1 MRAEPACTAS
11 RARSLRVESVD
22 GELPRGDLRGRDR
35 RALAEVQRTVLYRRH
50 VESGA
55 RFGPFAGYEMP
66 IQYEGVLAEHRAV
79 RERAGMFDVSHMGE
93 IRVRG
98 PRALPFLQRLT
109 PNDVGAL
116 HPLRAQ
122 YSALLTERG
131 TFIDDLLVYCL
142 DPEDYLLVVNAAS
155 RARDLELLE
164 TAAAAEGHGV
174 QVDDQSDETALIAVQ
189 GPRAAE
195 IVADVVG
202 GEAAE
207 LRYYSFLHQDGTNR
221 MISRTGYTGE
231 DGFEIYLPSE
241 RAEDLWAEFLERGRD
256 VGLAPAGLGARDTLR
271 LEAGMMLCGQDIDEE
286 TTPLEAG
293 LSWIVKWKKG
303 DFTGRD
309 ALARQREKGCRHRLV
324 GFEVEGRGIARH
336 GHRLTVR
343 DAPGGAGPVTSG
355 AFAPTLGRAIGIA
368 RLDCGGGGSPEP
380 GSAATVTVRGREI
393 DCRIVKLP
401 FYRRPKRGV

>member
-1 MRAEPACTAS
+1 M
-11 RARSLRVESVD
+11 
-22 GELPRGDLRGRDR
+22 
-35 RALAEVQRTVLYRRH
+35 QRTVLYGRH

-98 PRALPFLQRLT
+98 PRAMPLLQRLT

-116 HPLRAQ
+116 APFRAQ

-155 RARDLELLE
+155 RGRDLELLE
-164 TAAAAEGHGV
+164 TAAAAEDGGV
-174 QVDDQSDETALIAVQ
+174 RVDDESDETALIALQ

-195 IVADVVG
+195 IVSDVVG
-202 GEAAE
+202 AAAAD
-207 LRYYSFLHQDGTNR
+207 LRYYSFLRDLPAEDQALR
-221 MISRTGYTGE
+221 LVSRTGYTGE
-231 DGFEIYLPSE
+231 DGFEIYTPAE
-241 RAEDLWAEFLERGRD
+241 QAEDLWAAFLERGRD
-256 VGLAPAGLGARDTLR
+256 IGLMPAGLGARDTLR

-303 DFTGRD
+303 DFVGRE
-309 ALARQREKGCRHRLV
+309 ALARQRETGCRHRLV

-343 DAPGGAGPVTSG
+343 DALGSAGPVTSG

-368 RLDCGGGGSPEP
+368 RLDCRGGGPPAP
-380 GSAATVTVRGREI
+380 GSAASVTVRGREI

-401 FYRRPKRGV
+401 FYRRPREGV

>member
-1 MRAEPACTAS
+1 MH
-11 RARSLRVESVD
+11 
-22 GELPRGDLRGRDR
+22 
-35 RALAEVQRTVLYRRH
+35 RRH

-66 IQYEGVLAEHRAV
+66 IQYQGVLAEHRAV

-98 PRALPFLQRLT
+98 PRAESLLQGLT

-116 HPLRAQ
+116 APGRAH

-142 DPEDYLLVVNAAS
+142 DGEDYLLVVNAAS
-155 RARDLELLE
+155 RARDLELIE
-164 TAAAAEGHGV
+164 AAAREEEGAR
-174 QVDDQSDETALIAVQ
+174 VDDLSAETALIAVQ
-189 GPRAAE
+189 GPEAAR

-202 GEAAE
+202 SEASE
-207 LRYYSFLHQDGTNR
+207 LRYYSFLEQASQGR
-221 MISRTGYTGE
+221 LVSRTGYTGE
-231 DGFEIYLPSE
+231 DGFEIYTPNES
-241 RAEDLWAEFLERGRD
+241 AEALWLELLERGGAA
-256 VGLAPAGLGARDTLR
+256 GLVPAGLGARDTLR
-271 LEAGMMLCGQDIDEE
+271 LEAGMMLCGQDIDDE
-286 TTPLEAG
+286 TTPIEAG

-303 DFTGRD
+303 DFAGRD
-309 ALARQREKGCRHRLV
+309 ALVRQRENGCRHRLV

-343 DAPGGAGPVTSG
+343 DVPGCAGPVTSG

-368 RLDCGGGGSPEP
+368 RLDCAGGGPPEP

>member
-1 MRAEPACTAS
+1 M
-11 RARSLRVESVD
+11 
-22 GELPRGDLRGRDR
+22 
-35 RALAEVQRTVLYRRH
+35 QRTVLYERH

-98 PRALPFLQRLT
+98 PRALALLQGLT

-116 HPLRAQ
+116 HPFRAQ
-122 YSALLTERG
+122 YSALLSERG

-155 RARDLELLE
+155 RGRDLELLE
-164 TAAAAEGHGV
+164 TAAVAEDGGV
-174 QVDDQSDETALIAVQ
+174 RVDDQSDETALIAVQ

-202 GEAAE
+202 AAAAD
-207 LRYYSFLHQDGTNR
+207 LRYYSFLRDLPAEDHAR
-221 MISRTGYTGE
+221 HLVSRTGYTGE
-231 DGFEIYLPSE
+231 DGFEIYTPAE
-241 RAEDLWAEFLERGRD
+241 RAEDLWAELLERGRD
-256 VGLAPAGLGARDTLR
+256 VGLVPAGLGARDTLR

-303 DFTGRD
+303 DFVGRD
-309 ALARQREKGCRHRLV
+309 ALARQREDGCRHRLV

-336 GHRLTVR
+336 GHRLTLR
-343 DAPGGAGPVTSG
+343 DAPDCAGPVTSG
-355 AFAPTLGRAIGIA
+355 AFAPTLGRAVGIA
-368 RLDCGGGGSPEP
+368 RLDCGDGGPPAS
-380 GSAATVTVRGREI
+380 GSAASVTVRGREI

-401 FYRRPKRGV
+401 FYRRPKQGA

>member
-1 MRAEPACTAS
+1 M
-11 RARSLRVESVD
+11 
-22 GELPRGDLRGRDR
+22 
-35 RALAEVQRTVLYRRH
+35 QRTVLYERH

-55 RFGPFAGYEMP
+55 RFGPFAGFEMP

-79 RERAGMFDVSHMGE
+79 REHAGMFDVSHMGE

-98 PRALPFLQRLT
+98 PRALALLQRLT
-109 PNDVGAL
+109 PNDVGTLA
-116 HPLRAQ
+116 PGRAH

-155 RARDLELLE
+155 RERDLELLE
-164 TAAAAEGHGV
+164 TAAAEDGGV
-174 QVDDQSDETALIAVQ
+174 RVEDQSDETALIAVQ

-195 IVADVVG
+195 IMADVVG
-202 GEAAE
+202 AEAAA
-207 LRYYSFLHQDGTNR
+207 LRYYSFLHQEEEER
-221 MISRTGYTGE
+221 MVSRTGYTGE
-231 DGFEIYLPSE
+231 DGFEIYTPPE

-256 VGLAPAGLGARDTLR
+256 VGLMPAGLGARDTLR
-271 LEAGMMLCGQDIDEE
+271 LEAGMMLCGQDIGEE

-303 DFTGRD
+303 DFVGRD
-309 ALARQREKGCRHRLV
+309 ALARQRETGCRHRLV

-343 DAPGGAGPVTSG
+343 NAPDCAGPVTSG

-368 RLDCGGGGSPEP
+368 RLDCGGGEPPAP
-380 GSAATVTVRGREI
+380 GSAASVTVRGREI

-401 FYRRPKRGV
+401 FYRRSKQDA

>member
-1 MRAEPACTAS
+1 M
-11 RARSLRVESVD
+11 
-22 GELPRGDLRGRDR
+22 
-35 RALAEVQRTVLYRRH
+35 QRTVLYGRH

-98 PRALPFLQRLT
+98 PRALPMLQRLT
-109 PNDVGAL
+109 PNDVAAL
-116 HPLRAQ
+116 DPFRAQ
-122 YSALLTERG
+122 YSALLTGRG

-164 TAAAAEGHGV
+164 AAAAAEGLGV
-174 QVDDQSDETALIAVQ
+174 RVDDQSDATALIAVQ

-202 GEAAE
+202 AEAAD
-207 LRYYSFLHQDGTNR
+207 LRYYSFLHQDEARR
-221 MISRTGYTGE
+221 MVSRTGYTGE
-231 DGFEIYLPSE
+231 DGFEIYIAPE
-241 RAEDLWAEFLERGRD
+241 RASDLWEELLGRGRD
-256 VGLAPAGLGARDTLR
+256 RGLVPAGLGARDTLR
-271 LEAGMMLCGQDIDEE
+271 LEAGMMLCGQDIDGE
-286 TTPLEAG
+286 TTPIEAG

-303 DFTGRD
+303 DFVGRD
-309 ALARQREKGCRHRLV
+309 ALVRQREGGCRQRLV

-343 DAPGGAGPVTSG
+343 DAPGCAGPVTSG

-368 RLDCGGGGSPEP
+368 RVDCADSGPPAP
-380 GSAATVTVRGREI
+380 GTAASVEVRGREL

-401 FYRRPKRGV
+401 FYRRPKADA

>member
-1 MRAEPACTAS
+1 
-11 RARSLRVESVD
+11 L
-22 GELPRGDLRGRDR
+22 GK
-35 RALAEVQRTVLYRRH
+35 VQRTVLYGRH

-98 PRALPFLQRLT
+98 PRALALLQRLT

-116 HPLRAQ
+116 VPSRAQ

-155 RARDLELLE
+155 RGRDLELLE
-164 TAAAAEGHGV
+164 TAAAAEDGGV
-174 QVDDQSDETALIAVQ
+174 RVEDQSDQTALIAVQ

-195 IVADVVG
+195 IVSDVVG
-202 GEAAE
+202 AAAAD
-207 LRYYSFLHQDGTNR
+207 LRYYSFLRDLPAEDEAQR
-221 MISRTGYTGE
+221 LVSRTGYTGE
-231 DGFEIYLPSE
+231 DGFEIYAGTS
-241 RAEDLWAEFLERGRD
+241 RAEDLWAELLERGRD
-256 VGLAPAGLGARDTLR
+256 VGLMPAGLGARDTLR

-303 DFTGRD
+303 DFVGRD
-309 ALARQREKGCRHRLV
+309 ALARQRERGCRHRLV

-343 DAPGGAGPVTSG
+343 DVPDCAGPVTSG

-368 RLDCGGGGSPEP
+368 RLDCGESGPPAP
-380 GSAATVTVRGREI
+380 GSVASVTVRGREI
-393 DCRIVKLP
+393 DCRIVKVP
-401 FYRRPKRGV
+401 FYRRPREGV

>member
-1 MRAEPACTAS
+1 M
-11 RARSLRVESVD
+11 
-22 GELPRGDLRGRDR
+22 
-35 RALAEVQRTVLYRRH
+35 QRTVLYRRH

-116 HPLRAQ
+116 APSRAQ

-142 DPEDYLLVVNAAS
+142 DPEDFLLVVNAAA
-155 RARDLELLE
+155 RERDLELLE
-164 TAAAAEGHGV
+164 TAAAADGV
-174 QVDDQSDETALIAVQ
+174 RVDDQSDETALIAVQ
-189 GPRAAE
+189 GPRSAE

-202 GEAAE
+202 AEAKD
-207 LRYYSFLHQDGTNR
+207 LRYYSFLDQDEERR
-221 MISRTGYTGE
+221 MVSRTGYTGE
-231 DGFEIYLPSE
+231 DGFEIYAPAE
-241 RAEDLWAEFLERGRD
+241 RAEDLWLELLRRGRGA
-256 VGLAPAGLGARDTLR
+256 GLAPAGLGARDTLR
-271 LEAGMMLCGQDIDEE
+271 LEAGMLLRGQDIDEE

-303 DFTGRD
+303 AFVGRD
-309 ALARQREKGCRHRLV
+309 ALARQRETGCRRRLV

-343 DAPGGAGPVTSG
+343 DAPGCAGPVTSG

-368 RLDCGGGGSPEP
+368 RLDCDGRPPAP
-380 GSAATVTVRGREI
+380 GSAASVAVRGRQI

-401 FYRRPKRGV
+401 FYRRPVEGVGG

>member
-1 MRAEPACTAS
+1 MGK
-11 RARSLRVESVD
+11 L
-22 GELPRGDLRGRDR
+22 
-35 RALAEVQRTVLYRRH
+35 QRTVLYGRH

-98 PRALPFLQRLT
+98 PRALAFLQRLT

-116 HPLRAQ
+116 HPFRAQ
-122 YSALLTERG
+122 YSALLTARG

-155 RARDLELLE
+155 RGRDLELLE
-164 TAAAAEGHGV
+164 TAAAEEEGGV
-174 QVDDQSDETALIAVQ
+174 RVEDQSDQTALIAVQ
-189 GPRAAE
+189 GPRAEE

-202 GEAAE
+202 AAAAD
-207 LRYYSFLHQDGTNR
+207 LRYYSFLRDLPAEDEAPR
-221 MISRTGYTGE
+221 IVSRTGYTGE
-231 DGFEIYLPSE
+231 DGFEIYTPPE
-241 RAEDLWAEFLERGRD
+241 RAEDLWAAFLERGRD
-256 VGLAPAGLGARDTLR
+256 IGLMPAGLGARDTLR
-271 LEAGMMLCGQDIDEE
+271 LEAGMMLCGQDLDEE
-286 TTPLEAG
+286 TTPLDAG

-303 DFTGRD
+303 DFVGRD
-309 ALARQREKGCRHRLV
+309 ALVDQRETGCRHRLV
-324 GFEVEGRGIARH
+324 GFEVEGRGIARY

-343 DAPGGAGPVTSG
+343 DAPGCAGPVTSG

-368 RLDCGGGGSPEP
+368 RLDCGDGGLPAP
-380 GSAATVTVRGREI
+380 GSAASVTVRGREI

-401 FYRRPKRGV
+401 FYRRPKTGV

>member
-1 MRAEPACTAS
+1 M
-11 RARSLRVESVD
+11 ARVL
-22 GELPRGDLRGRDR
+22 
-35 RALAEVQRTVLYRRH
+35 RTVLYRRH

-66 IQYEGVLAEHRAV
+66 IQYQGVLAEHRAV

-93 IRVRG
+93 IRVWG
-98 PRALPFLQRLT
+98 PRALSLLQGLT

-116 HPLRAQ
+116 APGRAH

-155 RARDLELLE
+155 RERDLELLQR
-164 TAAAAEGHGV
+164 AAAAEDGGV
-174 QVDDQSDETALIAVQ
+174 RVDDRSDETALIAVQ

-202 GEAAE
+202 AEAAE
-207 LRYYSFLHQDGTNR
+207 LRYYSFLRDHPAEDQAQR
-221 MISRTGYTGE
+221 LVSRTGYTGE
-231 DGFEIYLPSE
+231 DGFEIYTPPE
-241 RAEDLWAEFLERGRD
+241 RAEDLWAELLERGRD
-256 VGLAPAGLGARDTLR
+256 VGLMPAGLGARDTLR

-303 DFTGRD
+303 DFVGRE
-309 ALARQREKGCRHRLV
+309 ALVRQRERGCRHRLV

-343 DAPGGAGPVTSG
+343 NAPDCTGPVTSG

-368 RLDCGGGGSPEP
+368 RVDCGGGPPPP
-380 GSAATVTVRGREI
+380 GSAASVTVRGREI

-401 FYRRPKRGV
+401 FYRRPKAGV

>member
-1 MRAEPACTAS
+1 M
-11 RARSLRVESVD
+11 
-22 GELPRGDLRGRDR
+22 GK
-35 RALAEVQRTVLYRRH
+35 VQRTVLYERH

-98 PRALPFLQRLT
+98 PRALALLQGLT

-116 HPLRAQ
+116 HPFRAQ
-122 YSALLTERG
+122 YSALLSERG

-155 RARDLELLE
+155 RGRDLELLE
-164 TAAAAEGHGV
+164 TAAVAEDGGV
-174 QVDDQSDETALIAVQ
+174 RVDDQSDETALIAVQ

-202 GEAAE
+202 AAAAD
-207 LRYYSFLHQDGTNR
+207 LRYYSFLRDLPAEDHAR
-221 MISRTGYTGE
+221 HLVSRTGYTGE
-231 DGFEIYLPSE
+231 DGFEIYTPAE
-241 RAEDLWAEFLERGRD
+241 RAEDLWAELLERGRD
-256 VGLAPAGLGARDTLR
+256 VGLVPAGLGARDTLR

-303 DFTGRD
+303 DFVGRD
-309 ALARQREKGCRHRLV
+309 ALARQREDGCRHRLV

-336 GHRLTVR
+336 GHRLTLR
-343 DAPGGAGPVTSG
+343 DAPDCAGPVTSG
-355 AFAPTLGRAIGIA
+355 AFAPTLGRAVGIA
-368 RLDCGGGGSPEP
+368 RLDCGDGGPPAS
-380 GSAATVTVRGREI
+380 GSAASVTVRGREI

-401 FYRRPKRGV
+401 FYRRPKQGA

>member
-1 MRAEPACTAS
+1 M
-11 RARSLRVESVD
+11 
-22 GELPRGDLRGRDR
+22 GK
-35 RALAEVQRTVLYRRH
+35 VQRTVLYGRH

-55 RFGPFAGYEMP
+55 RFVPFAGYEMP

-98 PRALPFLQRLT
+98 PRALPLLQRLT
-109 PNDVGAL
+109 PNDVAAL
-116 HPLRAQ
+116 HPFRAQ

-155 RARDLELLE
+155 RERDLELLRR
-164 TAAAAEGHGV
+164 AAAAEADGV
-174 QVDDQSDETALIAVQ
+174 RVDDQSDETALIAVQ

-202 GEAAE
+202 AEAAD
-207 LRYYSFLHQDGTNR
+207 LRYYSFLRDHPAEDQAQR
-221 MISRTGYTGE
+221 LVSRTGYTGE
-231 DGFEIYLPSE
+231 DGFEIYTPPE

-256 VGLAPAGLGARDTLR
+256 VGLVPAGLGARDTLR

-303 DFTGRD
+303 DFVGRD
-309 ALARQREKGCRHRLV
+309 ALARQRETGCRHRLV

-343 DAPGGAGPVTSG
+343 DAPDCSGPVTSG
-355 AFAPTLGRAIGIA
+355 AFAPTLGRAVGIA
-368 RLDCGGGGSPEP
+368 RLDCGDGGPPAP
-380 GSAATVTVRGREI
+380 GSAASVTVRGREI

-401 FYRRPKRGV
+401 FYRRPKTGA

>member
-1 MRAEPACTAS
+1 MKKTPLFDIHTAS
-11 RARSLRVESVD
+11 AARIINLKGFARPVEYV
-22 GELPRGDLRGRDR
+22 GHTE
-35 RALAEVQRTVLYRRH
+35 
-50 VESGA
+50 
-55 RFGPFAGYEMP
+55 
-66 IQYEGVLAEHRAV
+66 EHRAI
-79 RERAGMFDVSHMGE
+79 REQVSLCDVSHMGE

-116 HPLRAQ
+116 VPFRAQ

-155 RARDLELLE
+155 RGRDLELLE
-164 TAAAAEGHGV
+164 TAAAAGDGGV
-174 QVDDQSDETALIAVQ
+174 RVDDQSDETALIAVQ

-195 IVADVVG
+195 LVADVVG
-202 GEAAE
+202 AEAAE
-207 LRYYSFLHQDGTNR
+207 LRYYSFLHQDEARR
-221 MISRTGYTGE
+221 MVSRTGYTGE
-231 DGFEIYLPSE
+231 DGFEIYTPSE
-241 RAEDLWAEFLERGRD
+241 RAEDLWAEFLERGCD
-256 VGLAPAGLGARDTLR
+256 VGLLPAGLGARDTLR

-303 DFTGRD
+303 DFVGRD
-309 ALARQREKGCRHRLV
+309 ALARQREGGCRRRLV

-336 GHRLTVR
+336 GHRLTIR
-343 DAPGGAGPVTSG
+343 DAPDCAGPVTSG

-368 RLDCGGGGSPEP
+368 RLDSSGCAPPAP

-401 FYRRPKRGV
+401 FYRRPRKSA

>member
-1 MRAEPACTAS
+1 M
-11 RARSLRVESVD
+11 
-22 GELPRGDLRGRDR
+22 
-35 RALAEVQRTVLYRRH
+35 QRTVLYERH

-116 HPLRAQ
+116 HPSRAQ

-155 RARDLELLE
+155 RGRDLELLE
-164 TAAAAEGHGV
+164 TAAAAEGGGV
-174 QVDDQSDETALIAVQ
+174 RLDDQSDRTALIAVQ

-202 GEAAE
+202 GAAAE
-207 LRYYSFLHQDGTNR
+207 LRYYSFLRQDEEER
-221 MISRTGYTGE
+221 VVSRTGYTGE
-231 DGFEIYLPSE
+231 DGFEIYAAAGQ
-241 RAEDLWAEFLERGRD
+241 AEDLWADLLERGRD
-256 VGLAPAGLGARDTLR
+256 VGLMPAGLGARDTLR

-303 DFTGRD
+303 GFVGRD
-309 ALARQREKGCRHRLV
+309 ALARQRERGCRHRLV

-343 DAPGGAGPVTSG
+343 DTPDCAGPVTSG

-368 RLDCGGGGSPEP
+368 RLDCSGGGPP
-380 GSAATVTVRGREI
+380 APCSAATVMVRGREI

-401 FYRRPKRGV
+401 FYRRPREGV

>member
-1 MRAEPACTAS
+1 M
-11 RARSLRVESVD
+11 
-22 GELPRGDLRGRDR
+22 
-35 RALAEVQRTVLYRRH
+35 QRTVLYRRH

-98 PRALPFLQRLT
+98 PRALPLLQRLT
-109 PNDVGAL
+109 PNDVDAL
-116 HPLRAQ
+116 HPFRAQ

-142 DPEDYLLVVNAAS
+142 DPQDYLLVVNAAS

-164 TAAAAEGHGV
+164 AAAAALGHGV
-174 QVDDQSDETALIAVQ
+174 RVDDQSDETALIAVQ

-207 LRYYSFLHQDGTNR
+207 LRYYSFLHQDGEER
-221 MISRTGYTGE
+221 MVSRTGYTGE
-231 DGFEIYLPSE
+231 DGFEIYIAAD
-241 RAEDLWAEFLERGRD
+241 RAEDLWAEFLERGSD
-256 VGLAPAGLGARDTLR
+256 AGLMPAGLGARDTLR

-286 TTPLEAG
+286 TTPIEAG

-309 ALARQREKGCRHRLV
+309 ALVRQRENGCRHRLV

-343 DAPGGAGPVTSG
+343 DAPGCAGPVTSG

-368 RLDCGGGGSPEP
+368 RLDCAGGGPPEP

-393 DCRIVKLP
+393 DCRIVRLP

>member
-1 MRAEPACTAS
+1 M
-11 RARSLRVESVD
+11 
-22 GELPRGDLRGRDR
+22 
-35 RALAEVQRTVLYRRH
+35 QRTVLYERH

-98 PRALPFLQRLT
+98 ARALALLQRLT
-109 PNDVGAL
+109 PNDVGSL
-116 HPLRAQ
+116 VPFRAQ

-155 RARDLELLE
+155 RGRDLELLQR
-164 TAAAAEGHGV
+164 AAAAEDGRV
-174 QVDDQSDETALIAVQ
+174 RVDDQSDETALIAVQ

-195 IVADVVG
+195 IVADIVG
-202 GEAAE
+202 AEVAE
-207 LRYYSFLHQDGTNR
+207 LRYYSFLHQDEEER
-221 MISRTGYTGE
+221 LVSRTGYTGE
-231 DGFEIYLPSE
+231 DGFEIYTPPE
-241 RAEDLWAEFLERGRD
+241 RAEDLWAEFLERGRG
-256 VGLAPAGLGARDTLR
+256 VGLMPAGLGARDTLR

-303 DFTGRD
+303 DFVGRD
-309 ALARQREKGCRHRLV
+309 ALARQRAAGCRHRLV

-343 DAPGGAGPVTSG
+343 NTPGCAGLVTSG

-368 RLDCGGGGSPEP
+368 RLDCGGGAPPAP
-380 GSAATVTVRGREI
+380 GSAASVTVRGREL

-401 FYRRPKRGV
+401 FYRRSSQGV

>member
-1 MRAEPACTAS
+1 
-11 RARSLRVESVD
+11 
-22 GELPRGDLRGRDR
+22 
-35 RALAEVQRTVLYRRH
+35 
-50 VESGA
+50 
-55 RFGPFAGYEMP
+55 MP

-98 PRALPFLQRLT
+98 PRALPLLQRLT

-116 HPLRAQ
+116 VPFRAH

-164 TAAAAEGHGV
+164 TAAAAEGEGAR
-174 QVDDQSDETALIAVQ
+174 VDDQSDETALIAVQ

-207 LRYYSFLHQDGTNR
+207 LRYYSFLHQDGAKR
-221 MISRTGYTGE
+221 MVSRTGYTGE
-231 DGFEIYLPSE
+231 DGFEIYTE
-241 RAEDLWAEFLERGRD
+241 AGRAEDLWAEFLERGRD

-303 DFTGRD
+303 DFAGRD
-309 ALARQREKGCRHRLV
+309 ALVRQREEGCRHRLV

-343 DAPGGAGPVTSG
+343 NAPDRAGPVTSG

-368 RLDCGGGGSPEP
+368 RLDCGGGAPPEP
-380 GSAATVTVRGREI
+380 GSAATVTVRGRGI
-393 DCRIVKLP
+393 DCRIVKPP
-401 FYRRPKRGV
+401 FYRRPKQGA

>member
-1 MRAEPACTAS
+1 MK
-11 RARSLRVESVD
+11 
-22 GELPRGDLRGRDR
+22 
-35 RALAEVQRTVLYRRH
+35 RTVLYERH

-55 RFGPFAGYEMP
+55 RFAPFAGYEMP

-98 PRALPFLQRLT
+98 PRAQSFLQRLT
-109 PNDVGAL
+109 PNDVEAVARC
-116 HPLRAQ
+116 HAQ
-122 YSALLTERG
+122 YNALLTGRG
-131 TFIDDLLVYCL
+131 TFVDDLLVYCL
-142 DPEDYLLVVNAAS
+142 DPQDYVLVVNAAS

-164 TAAAAEGHGV
+164 TAAAEDGGV
-174 QVDDQSDETALIAVQ
+174 LVEDASDTTALIAVQ

-195 IVADVVG
+195 IVADVVDA
-202 GEAAE
+202 EAAD
-207 LRYYSFLHQDGTNR
+207 LRYYSFLHEEEARR
-221 MISRTGYTGE
+221 MVSRTGYTGE
-231 DGFEIYLPSE
+231 DGFEIYTP
-241 RAEDLWAEFLERGRD
+241 AELARDLWDELLARGRD

-286 TTPLEAG
+286 TTPIEAG

-303 DFTGRD
+303 DFVGRD
-309 ALARQREKGCRHRLV
+309 ALVRQREDGCRQRLV
-324 GFEVEGRGIARH
+324 GFEVVGRGIARH

-343 DAPGGAGPVTSG
+343 DAPGCAGPVTSG

-368 RLDCGGGGSPEP
+368 RLDCEDGAPPAP
-380 GSAATVTVRGREI
+380 GSAASVEVRGREI

-401 FYRRPKRGV
+401 FYRRPKRGA